1 MKKRRITFIICA
13 GILCVAIVLGLVAF
27 LANFN
32 KSYARDQYI
41 ENLFHD
47 QGYVFME
54 NTSPTDQES
63 VTYRLRAEK
72 DSLNS
77 ATLRLTLD
85 TDKDLVEDCTYY
97 DLKMSKEKTDETGY
111 YEYWVCTVPA
121 QDTSYSYH
129 FLCENNVDKVYYI
142 SSQELLFEGEP
153 TRRST
158 DWMTYVNFETP
169 EWTQGAIWYS
179 LMPDSYNNG
188 DITNDKLF
196 NGGSGTTSSGS
207 FNNVV
212 QNIWGNTHFSA
223 NDWFGGDL
231 LGVSEKKDYFQSL
244 QIDSLQMNPIWYTN
258 HNAGYGAYDLT
269 MVDSAFGNSD
279 TLRMLVDTLHDKG
292 IKISLDAV
300 MQYYV
305 SSGKITNAAGILPIE
320 ITEEDDLY
328 YTVVYDGNGNLVAGR
343 WGNEIDFSTPQA
355 REWLYSQP
363 ASLIQLYLTEYD
375 VDCWRLD
382 VGAMLRGQEEGN
394 FDTAYAIL
402 SDIRDT
408 VKSIDKDI
416 GFISETITSGGVT
429 VDNGVLDS
437 YWNYDYANAVREW
450 AAGNSTI
457 GAFADVI
464 YTTMVN
470 LPRDEANSSYN
481 FLSSHDVWRIG
492 DIAMNKE
499 SIKAATLLNMTFVGA
514 PVIYFGDEIGMDSNA
529 YAWLSGQAAPN
540 SFGSFNWNESQW
552 DYELLNY
559 YKALIQ
565 LRKTYKNVFTTG
577 AFVELEVN
585 ESENYYAF
593 GRVNT
598 DGAVAVVLNQ
608 NTEVLTGVQL
618 EVNKLAVPDGTVLT
632 DWLTGRKYT
641 VKDGCVTVD
650 VHSGGCALVKGD
662 AGSYVGQYEKFSIGA
677 GAATMEQ
684 TADGMILSG
693 SGVFNGS
700 QDSLLLA
707 GQSIFSNGYV
717 EGSVEGN
724 AIFMLRAS
732 EKADAAY
739 YAAVVNG
746 DSVEVWARLSSG
758 QGAALVCKSAAGS
771 KLAVARE
778 DANLCVLYV
787 DGKRVDA
794 SAVTIPDFSYQIIG
808 GYAANGNGSVLQPEL
823 NNNSA
828 NCAYADFS
836 AGYGSVF
843 YENDAAVFS
852 DGFAVLDNTH
862 LLSRGLYKDFSVRA
876 MMSYTPQANGDFAG
890 ILIGKD
896 NLSSYISAGKTMID
910 GKQCV
915 YAGIVTNGQLVVY
928 GTIDW
933 NTDGSVVLQLE
944 KVGNFFY
951 ARVADTDL
959 VFARIP
965 AGELVANYSD
975 IVCGINAVGSA
986 KASFDWFAFGNASAQ
1001 NYRGEFAGGTYGQIY
1016 LEKFYGDYND
1026 YAQYRVGNG
1035 DWEYVEN
1042 GWQAVSSNSMMYL
1055 TGKYK
1060 FFKTDVT
1067 LRFDNTNAAETDYVE
1082 YVFGAKKS
1090 AEVSGNA
1097 AIFRLYANGRYEI
1110 SQNGNVLTSGTVAGF
1125 AGEERFVFQCG
1136 VNGLLAVYTGETPE
1150 VLTAVHLKN
1159 YTEGY
1164 HLFRAN
1170 TRWSMLNPNV
1180 TNMAQNIAAL
1190 KGVADFNE
1198 GRIVVDATA
1207 STYAYASVMSAPLG
1221 DFIFSAN
1228 MQLSL
1233 NNIYADGFAGII
1245 LGSRVGA
1252 MPDEE
1257 GWFICINND
1266 DQVVSDT
1273 ELSNSIH
1280 LYHGSEKVASA
1291 KVDGLHYGSFYLI
1304 VAVQDGTIRIYVDPY
1319 TENQVWSTEPVL
1331 TYDVGYAIGGSIG
1344 FYAQQATVN
1353 YRSYQL
1359 YGLKPGEDYT
1369 TLSAF
1374 TERAVKKPIIK
1385 EPEVSEEEASEDVR
1399 YDFDGE
1405 EDLTDWNRYSGNTE
1419 LLVDNND
1426 NYIGGLQI
1434 DGAGSWYS
1442 GAVHTNGKYTNY
1454 RVTVTMKAVNRGS
1467 GWAGLLI
1474 NKSNPTDHHEKS
1486 GILIYAAAPAANG
1499 KAEVIVFD
1507 GNVIGRTGNAF
1518 TADEEG
1524 YITFT
1529 LQCVDGVLTLY
1540 NGKTELGTWS
1550 IAKAPNRS
1558 GATRGY
1564 LSLVCGNNVAIFK
1577 EVTIEVLE

>member
-1 MKKRRITFIICA
+1 MKKRSIIVIA
-13 GILCVAIVLGLVAF
+13 SIVCVALIAGLAVFLISGNIVHA
-27 LANFN
+27 
-32 KSYARDQYI
+32 KDRYI

-85 TDKDLVEDCTYY
+85 TDEDMVANCTYY
-97 DLKMSKEKTDETGY
+97 DLKMSREGTDETGY

-121 QDTSYSYH
+121 QATSYSYH
-129 FLCENNVDKVYYI
+129 FLCENNVDKVYYT
-142 SSQELLFEGEP
+142 SSQELIFDGEP
-153 TRRST
+153 VRRST

-169 EWTQGAIWYS
+169 TWTQGAIWYS

-196 NGGSGTTSSGS
+196 NGGSGISTSGN

-231 LGVSEKKDYFQSL
+231 LGVSEKNDYFNSL

-258 HNAGYGAYDLT
+258 HNAGYGAYDMT
-269 MVDSAFGNSD
+269 MVDSAFGNAD
-279 TLRMLVDTLHDKG
+279 TLRTLIDTLHDNG

-305 SSGKITNAAGILPIE
+305 SSGKITNAAGIFPIE

-328 YTVVYDGNGNLVAGR
+328 YVVVYDANGNIVAGR
-343 WGNEIDFSTPQA
+343 WGNDINFSSPQA

-382 VGAMLRGQEEGN
+382 VGAMLRGQEAGN

-402 SDIRDT
+402 SDIRET

-416 GFISETITSGGVT
+416 GFISETITSGGVK
-429 VDNGVLDS
+429 VENGVLDS

-481 FLSSHDVWRIG
+481 FLSCHDVWRIG
-492 DIAMNKE
+492 DIAQNKE

-514 PVIYFGDEIGMDSNA
+514 PVIYFGDEVGMDSNA

-540 SFGSFNWNESQW
+540 SFGSFNWNSSQW

-565 LRKTYKNVFTTG
+565 LRKTYGNVFTTG
-577 AFVELEVN
+577 AFVELGVN
-585 ESENYYAF
+585 EGENYYAF
-593 GRVNT
+593 GRFNT

-608 NTEVLTGVQL
+608 NTEALTGVQL
-618 EVNKLAVPDGTVLT
+618 AVNKLAVPDGTVLT

-650 VHSGGCALVKGD
+650 VQPGGCALVKGD
-662 AGSYVGQYEKFSIGA
+662 AGRYVDQYEKIAIGGGTA
-677 GAATMEQ
+677 SME
-684 TADGMILSG
+684 MSG
-693 SGVFNGS
+693 DHLVLNGS
-700 QDSLLLA
+700 SILNGTSDQLLLA

-717 EGSVEGN
+717 EASVDGN
-724 AIFMLRAS
+724 AILMLRAS

-739 YAAVVNG
+739 YAAVTN
-746 DSVEVWARLSSG
+746 DNTVEVWARLANG
-758 QGAALVCKSAAGS
+758 EGATLICKSASGS
-771 KLAVARE
+771 RLAVARE
-778 DANLCVLYV
+778 DANVCVLYV
-787 DGKRVDA
+787 DGKRVDS
-794 SAVTIPDFSYQIIG
+794 SAVTINDFSYEILG
-808 GYAANGNGSVLQPEL
+808 GFAAKNSKSILCKPVL

-843 YENDAAVFS
+843 YENDKAVFEN
-852 DGFAVLDNTH
+852 GFAVLDNTH
-862 LLSRGLYKDFSVRA
+862 LVSRGLYKDFSVRTL
-876 MMSYTPQANGDFAG
+876 MTYTPKAEGDFAG

-896 NLSSYISAGKTMID
+896 NLSSYISAGKTIID
-910 GKQCV
+910 GKQYI
-915 YAGIVTNGQLVVY
+915 YAGIVTNGKLVVY
-928 GTIDW
+928 GTVDW
-933 NTDGSVVLQLE
+933 NSNGPVALQLE
-944 KVGNFFY
+944 KAGNFFY

-959 VFARIP
+959 VFAQIP

-986 KASFDWFAFGNASAQ
+986 KASFDWFAFGNANAE

-1016 LEKFYGDYND
+1016 LEKVYGEYEA
-1026 YAQYRVGNG
+1026 YAQYRVGSG
-1035 DWEYVEN
+1035 EWEYVEN
-1042 GWQAVSSNSMMYL
+1042 GWQAASANSMMYL
-1055 TGKYK
+1055 TGNYK

-1067 LRFDNTNAAETDYVE
+1067 LRFDDGDGYVE
-1082 YVFGAKKS
+1082 YVFGSKKS
-1090 AEVSGNA
+1090 AAVSGNA
-1097 AIFRLYANGRYEI
+1097 GIFRLYADGRFEI
-1110 SQNGNVLTSGTVAGF
+1110 SQNGNVLASGSVEGF
-1125 AGEERFVFQCG
+1125 TGEERFVFQCAT
-1136 VNGLLAVYTGETPE
+1136 NGLLAVYAGETPK
-1150 VLTAVHLKN
+1150 VLAVAQLEN

-1170 TRWSMLNPNV
+1170 TQWSMLNPNV
-1180 TNMAQNIAAL
+1180 TNMAKNVAQL

-1198 GRIVVDATA
+1198 GRIVMDATS
-1207 STYAYASVMSAPLG
+1207 STYAYASVMSNPLG
-1221 DFIFSAN
+1221 DFIFGAN
-1228 MQLSL
+1228 MQMSL

-1266 DQVVSDT
+1266 DQKVTDA
-1273 ELSNSIH
+1273 EISNSIH
-1280 LYHGSEKVASA
+1280 LYHRGEKVASA

-1304 VAVQDGTIRIYVDPY
+1304 VAVQDGVIEIYVDPY
-1319 TENQVWSTEPVL
+1319 NDNQIWSTEPVL

-1374 TERAVKKPIIK
+1374 TDRTVKKPIIK
-1385 EPEVSEEEASEDVR
+1385 EPEVSNEDATKGGS
-1399 YDFDGE
+1399 YDFNDESDLE
-1405 EDLTDWNRYSGNTE
+1405 EWNRYSGNTE
-1419 LLVDNND
+1419 LLVDDND

-1434 DGAGSWYS
+1434 DGMGSWYS
-1442 GAVHTNGKYTNY
+1442 GAVNANGKYTNY
-1454 RVTVTMKAVNRGS
+1454 RVTVTMKVLNSG

-1474 NKSNPTDHHEKS
+1474 NKSNPTDNHEKS
-1486 GILIYAAAPAANG
+1486 GILVYASAPAANG
-1499 KAEVIVFD
+1499 KSEVIVFD
-1507 GNVIGRTGNAF
+1507 GSVIGRSGSAF
-1518 TADEEG
+1518 VPDRDG

-1529 LQCVDGVLTLY
+1529 MQCKDGVLKLY
-1540 NGKTELGTWS
+1540 NGTTEIGSWS
-1550 IAKAPNRS
+1550 ISDAPNRS
-1558 GATRGY
+1558 GATKGY
-1564 LSLVCGNNVAIFK
+1564 LSLVAGNNVAIFK
-1577 EVTIEVLE
+1577 KVTIEVLE

>member
-1 MKKRRITFIICA
+1 MKKRNIIIALCGAVILSLLACLA
-13 GILCVAIVLGLVAF
+13 GCSGTSP
-27 LANFN
+27 
-32 KSYARDQYI
+32 KDQYI
-41 ENLFHD
+41 EGLFHD

-54 NTSPTDQES
+54 NTSPTDQET
-63 VTYRLRAEK
+63 VTYRLRARK
-72 DSLNS
+72 DSLTA

-85 TDKDLVEDCTYY
+85 TDEDMVANCTYY

-111 YEYWVCTVPA
+111 FEYWVCTVPA
-121 QDTSYSYH
+121 QDASYSYH

-153 TRRST
+153 VHRST

-169 EWTQGAIWYS
+169 EWTQGAVWYS

-196 NGGSGTTSSGS
+196 NGGSGITTSGN

-212 QNIWGNTHFSA
+212 QNVWGNTHFSA

-231 LGVSEKKDYFQSL
+231 LGVSEKNDYFQDL

-269 MVDSAFGNSD
+269 MLDSAFGNSD
-279 TLRMLVDTLHDKG
+279 TLRALIDTLHDNG

-305 SSGKITNAAGILPIE
+305 SSGKITNAAGIFPIE

-328 YTVVYDGNGNLVAGR
+328 YTVVYDSNGNLVAGR
-343 WGNEIDFSTPQA
+343 WGNEIDFSSPQA

-394 FDTAYAIL
+394 YDTAYAIL

-540 SFGSFNWNESQW
+540 SFGSFNWNDSQW

-559 YKALIQ
+559 YKSLIQ
-565 LRKTYKNVFTTG
+565 LRKTHGNVFTTG

-585 ESENYYAF
+585 EGENYYAF
-593 GRVNT
+593 GRFNS
-598 DGAVAVVLNQ
+598 DGSVAVVLNQ
-608 NTEVLTGVQL
+608 NTEVITGVEL
-618 EVNKLAVPDGTVLT
+618 AVNKLAVPDGTVLT
-632 DWLTGRKYT
+632 DWLTGQKYT

-650 VHSGGCALVKGD
+650 VQPGGCALVKGE
-662 AGSYVGQYEKFSIGA
+662 AGSYVGQYEKVSIGA
-677 GAATMEQ
+677 GTASMEQ
-684 TADGMILSG
+684 TPDSIVLSG
-693 SGVFNGS
+693 TSTFNGS
-700 QDSLLLA
+700 KDQLLLA
-707 GQSIFSNGYV
+707 GQTIFSNGYV
-717 EGSVEGN
+717 EASVEGG
-724 AIFMLRAS
+724 AILMLRAS
-732 EKADAAY
+732 EAADASY

-746 DSVEVWARLSSG
+746 DAVEVWARLSSG
-758 QGAALVCKSAAGS
+758 QNAALVCKSAAGS

-794 SAVTIPDFSYQIIG
+794 SAVTISDFSYEILG
-808 GYAANGNGSVLQPEL
+808 GFAANGSGSVRQPVL
-823 NNNSA
+823 DNNSA

-843 YENDAAVFS
+843 YDNDKAVFA
-852 DGFAVLDNTH
+852 DGLAVLDNTQ
-862 LLSRGLYKDFSVRA
+862 LLSRGLYKDFSVRTLMA
-876 MMSYTPQANGDFAG
+876 SYTPKANGDFAG
-890 ILIGKD
+890 ILIGKE
-896 NLSSYISAGKTMID
+896 NLTSYISAGKTMID
-910 GKQCV
+910 GKQQI
-915 YAGIVTNGQLVVY
+915 YAGIVTNGQLVIY
-928 GTIDW
+928 GTVDW
-933 NTDGSVVLQLE
+933 NSDGPVVLQLE
-944 KVGNFFY
+944 KVGNFFC

-959 VFARIP
+959 VFAQIP
-965 AGELVANYSD
+965 TGELVANYSD
-975 IVCGINAVGSA
+975 IVCGVNAVGSA
-986 KASFDWFAFGNASAQ
+986 KASFDWFAFGNADAQ

-1016 LEKFYGDYND
+1016 LKKLYSNYDD
-1026 YAQYRVGNG
+1026 YAQYRVGKG

-1042 GWQAVSSNSMMYL
+1042 GWQAVSNNSMMYL

-1067 LRFDNTNAAETDYVE
+1067 LRFDNANAAATDYVE
-1082 YVFGAKKS
+1082 YVFGSKKS
-1090 AEVSGNA
+1090 AAVSGNA
-1097 AIFRLYANGRYEI
+1097 ASFRLYANGRFEI
-1110 SQNGNVLTSGTVAGF
+1110 LQNRTTLASGVVDDF
-1125 AGEERFVFQCG
+1125 AGEERFVFQCAN
-1136 VNGLLAVYTGETPE
+1136 NGLLAVYTGESPK
-1150 VLTAVHLKN
+1150 VLAAVRLKN

-1164 HLFRAN
+1164 HLFQAN
-1170 TRWSMLNPNV
+1170 TRWSMLSPNV
-1180 TNMAQNIAAL
+1180 TNLAQNVSVL

-1198 GRIVVDATA
+1198 GRIIMDATA
-1207 STYAYASVMSAPLG
+1207 STYAYASVVSQPLG

-1245 LGSRVGA
+1245 IGSRVGA
-1252 MPDEE
+1252 MPDED

-1304 VAVQDGTIRIYVDPY
+1304 VAVQNGTIRIYVDPY
-1319 TENQVWSTEPVL
+1319 AEKQVWSTEPVL
-1331 TYDVGYAIGGSIG
+1331 TYDVGYSVGGSIS

-1369 TLSAF
+1369 TVPAF

-1385 EPEVSEEEASEDVR
+1385 EPEVSEEEATKDVN
-1399 YDFDGE
+1399 YTFAGE
-1405 EDLTDWNRYSGNTE
+1405 NGLKDWNRYSGNTE

-1434 DGAGSWYS
+1434 DGVGSWYS
-1442 GAVHTNGKYTNY
+1442 GAVNANGKYTNY
-1454 RVTVTMKAVNRGS
+1454 RVTVTMKVVNRGS

-1486 GILIYAAAPAANG
+1486 GILVYASAPAANG
-1499 KAEVIVFD
+1499 MAEVIVFD
-1507 GNVIGRTGNAF
+1507 GSVIGRTGNAF
-1518 TADEEG
+1518 TADSNG

-1529 LQCVDGVLTLY
+1529 LQCVDGVLSLY
-1540 NGKTELGTWS
+1540 NGNTELGSWS
-1550 IAKAPNRS
+1550 ISKAPNRS
-1558 GATRGY
+1558 GATKGY

-1577 EVTIEVLE
+1577 KVTIEVLE